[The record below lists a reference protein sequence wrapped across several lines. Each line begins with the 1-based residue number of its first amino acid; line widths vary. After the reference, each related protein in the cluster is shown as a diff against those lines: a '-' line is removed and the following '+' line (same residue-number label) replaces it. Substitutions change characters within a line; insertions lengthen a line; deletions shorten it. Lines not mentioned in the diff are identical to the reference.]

1 MQVALESLI
10 LREPEV
16 VAMVRLSPATIRR
29 RVQDGSFPAPVRLG
43 PKAKGWRRDDLVAWV
58 GQLTTTQIAQ
68 GNAGKG

>member
-43 PKAKGWRRDDLVAWV
+43 PKAKRVA
-58 GQLTTTQIAQ
+58 
-68 GNAGKG
+68 

>member
-1 MQVALESLI
+1 MNEMVDSLI

-16 VAMVRLSPATIRR
+16 VIMVRLSPATIRR

-58 GQLTTTQIAQ
+58 ARLPSA
-68 GNAGKG
+68 